1 MREVQPVGSAATRAV
16 RAGALRP
23 AVREAGFRSV
33 MQSRA
38 AHVST
43 AAFIRAPDA
52 DRWPAWVRRSE
63 SAPAVAYS
71 IDRTAKRMS
80 SSHESVRDGNAT
92 PNEQLES
99 AGPEVPALVRW
110 D

>member
-1 MREVQPVGSAATRAV
+1 MRAS
-16 RAGALRP
+16 ALRP

-38 AHVST
+38 AHVSA
-43 AAFIRAPDA
+43 AAFRAPDV
-52 DRWPAWVRRSE
+52 DCWPAWVRRSE
-63 SAPAVAYS
+63 LAPAVACSMEPTQNRMFQSDVS
-71 IDRTAKRMS
+71 IPCG
-80 SSHESVRDGNAT
+80 EAT

>member
-1 MREVQPVGSAATRAV
+1 MRAV

-23 AVREAGFRSV
+23 AVREAGVRSV

-38 AHVST
+38 AHMSA
-43 AAFIRAPDA
+43 AAFRAPDV

-63 SAPAVAYS
+63 SAPAVACS

-80 SSHESVRDGNAT
+80 SSHESVRDGSAT

-99 AGPEVPALVRW
+99 AGAAAQEPVTW

>member
-1 MREVQPVGSAATRAV
+1 M

-38 AHVST
+38 AHVSA
-43 AAFIRAPDA
+43 AAFRAPDV

-63 SAPAVAYS
+63 SAPAVACS
-71 IDRTAKRMS
+71 IDRTAKEMS
-80 SSHESVRDGNAT
+80 SSHESVRYGNAT
-92 PNEQLES
+92 PNEQLKS